1 MGLIARLDHVLRP
14 WHVAAAN
21 FAAIAWFAGVT
32 VFGRAALPSVALLRC
47 PVGFCA
53 GGYPPEELFSLLD
66 EVGEEG
72 RRFLHDSMVWG
83 DIVLPLLFLVALM
96 LDILWF
102 SRPSGRVSV
111 SLQPMAR
118 LGLLLVP
125 LLYFCADYMENAALE
140 QMLRAY
146 PDLED
151 TMAERASLLTAA
163 KSQLFAASAGIAL
176 ALAVAAW
183 GISLRARGDA
193 RPETKR

>member
-1 MGLIARLDHVLRP
+1 MGLIARLDRALKP
-14 WHVAAAN
+14 WHVAMAN

-72 RRFLHDSMVWG
+72 RRFMHDSMVWG
-83 DIVLPLLFLVALM
+83 DLVLPMLFLLALA

-102 SRPSGRVSV
+102 SRPGARVSV

-118 LGLLLVP
+118 LGLLTVP

-151 TMAERASLLTAA
+151 TMAERASILTAA

-183 GISLRARGDA
+183 GVSLRTRAEHRSD
-193 RPETKR
+193 TKR

>member
-1 MGLIARLDHVLRP
+1 MGLIARLDLVVRP
-14 WHVAAAN
+14 WHIAAAN
-21 FAAIAWFAGVT
+21 FAAISWFAGVT
-32 VFGRAALPSVALLRC
+32 VFGRSTLPSVALLRC
-47 PVGFCA
+47 PMGFCA

-83 DIVLPLLFLVALM
+83 DIVLPLLFLVALV

-102 SRPSGRVSV
+102 SRPGARMSV

-125 LLYFCADYMENAALE
+125 VLYFCADYLENAALE

-151 TMAERASLLTAA
+151 AMAERASILTAA

-176 ALAVAAW
+176 ALAIAAW
-183 GISLRARGDA
+183 GISLKSRAEQ
-193 RPETKR
+193 RPETER

>member
-1 MGLIARLDHVLRP
+1 MGLIARLDHALKP
-14 WHVAAAN
+14 WHVAGVN
-21 FAAIAWFAGVT
+21 LAAIAWFAGVT
-32 VFGRAALPSVALLRC
+32 IFGRAALPSVALLRC

-83 DIVLPLLFLVALM
+83 DIVLPMLFLLAFVI
-96 LDILWF
+96 DILWF
-102 SRPSGRVSV
+102 SRPGARVSV
-111 SLQPMAR
+111 PLQPMAR

-140 QMLRAY
+140 RMLRVY

-151 TMAERASLLTAA
+151 VMAERASLLTAA
-163 KSQLFAASAGIAL
+163 KSQLFAASAGIAM
-176 ALAVAAW
+176 ALAIAAW
-183 GISLRARGDA
+183 GINLRSRAGE
-193 RPETKR
+193 RPRIER

>member
-1 MGLIARLDHVLRP
+1 MGLIARLDFTLRP

-21 FAAIAWFAGVT
+21 FAAVAWFAGVT
-32 VFGRAALPSVALLRC
+32 IFGRAALPTVALFRC

-66 EVGEEG
+66 EVGEDG
-72 RRFLHDSMVWG
+72 RRFIHDSMVWG
-83 DIVLPLLFLVALM
+83 DLVLPMLFLTAFV

-102 SRPSGRVSV
+102 SRPGARVAV

-125 LLYFCADYMENAALE
+125 VLYFCADYMENAAIE

-151 TMAERASLLTAA
+151 TMAERASILTAA

-183 GISLRARGDA
+183 GVSLRQRAQQQPGADR
-193 RPETKR
+193 

>member
-1 MGLIARLDHVLRP
+1 MGLIARLDHVVRP

>member
-1 MGLIARLDHVLRP
+1 MGLIARLDQTLKP
-14 WHVAAAN
+14 WHVIVAN
-21 FAAIAWFAGVT
+21 VAAIAWFAGVT
-32 VFGRAALPSVALLRC
+32 IFGRAALPSVALMRC

-53 GGYPPEELFSLLD
+53 GGYPPEEMFSLLD

-72 RRFLHDSMVWG
+72 RRFLHSSVVWG
-83 DIVLPLLFLVALM
+83 DVVLPLLFLLAFV

-102 SRPSGRVSV
+102 SRPGARVSV

-125 LLYFCADYMENAALE
+125 VLYFLADYMENAALE
-140 QMLRAY
+140 QMLRVY

-151 TMAERASLLTAA
+151 VMAERASLLTAA

-183 GISLRARGDA
+183 GLSLRPRPRQQTDA
-193 RPETKR
+193 DS